1 MSISKSIHKAICCFI
16 RVDGKK
22 KYLYSF
28 FYGVTLMFAM
38 PPFFIFPC
46 LLVFSLLYLQ
56 IDIAKDKKDAFL
68 IGWFFGFGYFV
79 TGLYWVS
86 SSLLVD
92 PWRFAWLIPFA
103 VSLIP
108 AISSIFVGLAAI
120 VTFMIPEKGWPK
132 IVLFSVLW
140 VAFEMLRG
148 ILTQFPWSFIGY
160 SWVFSDN
167 ISQIAYIFNVY
178 GLGVLAVLF
187 GTIPAS
193 LIYISKEHNVIT
205 FLNDRR
211 PIYLVLLLVICS
223 FCYGLYHIDDSYLQ
237 NEDKIKVK
245 VVQGNIEQLA
255 RTSREERLDN
265 FLRHIDLTTT
275 GEKDSDI
282 IVWPES
288 AVPFV
293 LDEEDEIKKLIS
305 NTIPAKSILITGG
318 VRRAGTYGED
328 DFKYWNSMNF
338 VNDQG
343 EIFKYY
349 NKSILVPFGEF
360 VPFKRVLSFIDK
372 ITEGLA
378 DFSTGDGVKIIKT
391 LGDRVSVIPIICY
404 EAVFPEYLMKLKG
417 KVERGLIVNV
427 TNDAWF
433 GSTIGPYQHFYMSKV
448 RAIELAS
455 PMVRASNTGIS
466 GVFDK
471 YGRELKRIELNERG
485 IIDVEISY

>member
-1 MSISKSIHKAICCFI
+1 MSISKTIHKVICYFI
-16 RVDGKK
+16 RISGRK
-22 KYLYSF
+22 KYFYSF
-28 FYGVTLMFAM
+28 LYGVVLMFAM
-38 PPFFIFPC
+38 PPFFFLPC
-46 LLVFSLLYLQ
+46 LFVFALFYLQ
-56 IDIAKDKKDAFL
+56 IDLAKDKKDAFYL
-68 IGWFFGFGYFV
+68 GWFFGFGYFV

-92 PWRFAWLIPFA
+92 PLKFAWLIPFA

-108 AISSIFVGLAAI
+108 AISAIFVGVAAI
-120 VTFMIPEKGWPK
+120 ITFLVPEKGWPR
-132 IVLFSVLW
+132 IVLFSIFW
-140 VAFEMLRG
+140 VSFEMIRG

-193 LIYISKEHNVIT
+193 LIYISREHNVIT
-205 FLNDRR
+205 FLQDKR
-211 PIYLVLLLVICS
+211 PIILVLLLVITS
-223 FCYGLYHIDDSYLQ
+223 YLYGIYHIDDS
-237 NEDKIKVK
+237 DKNNRETIKVK

-255 RTSREERLDN
+255 YTSRDKRLDN

-293 LDEEDEIKKLIS
+293 LDEEEDLKKIIGKTL
-305 NTIPAKSILITGG
+305 PEKSILITGA
-318 VRRAGTYGED
+318 VRKEGTYGKD

-338 VNDQG
+338 INGEG
-343 EIFKYY
+343 EIYKFY

-360 VPFKRVLSFIDK
+360 VPFSKVLGFIDK

-378 DFSTGDGVKIIKT
+378 DFSSGDGVKVIKS
-391 LGDRVSVIPIICY
+391 LNDRVSIIPIICY
-404 EAVFPEYLMKLKG
+404 EAVFPEYLMRLKG
-417 KVERGLIVNV
+417 KIKNGLIVNV

-433 GSTIGPYQHFYMSKV
+433 GTTIGPYQHFYMSKV
-448 RAIELAS
+448 RAIELGS
-455 PMVRASNTGIS
+455 PMVRAANTGIS

-471 YGRELKRIELNERG
+471 YGRELKRIGLNQKG
-485 IIDVEISY
+485 VIDVEIKY